1 MINMKT
7 KAIILNVLI
16 LIFFGPTVLA
26 QTAAVANLS
35 TEGVGLTP
43 EIAGKITRIE
53 LVKTQKFTVLD
64 QFDMES
70 ALSGKGNFNDCYG
83 KNCLIEMGQALK
95 ADYIFSGS
103 IDALGN
109 KIIVS
114 LKMIDVKAS
123 SLKKTHTLEFDDQPN
138 EISRMVEIT
147 LLEMLDMPIN
157 AETKKRL
164 EFKHEVITSSN
175 VGRVNNSGPRFG
187 LSVVAGGDMFDFFT
201 RPEDKGGLD
210 ILPGMTNIG
219 YQFEAQYI
227 GTENFSA
234 LFEIIP
240 NIAGMEQG
248 QFIPTLSLLNGF
260 RFGQSGWEFAFGPS
274 FGGRRMI
281 NGLND
286 PETGDYYTESE
297 WFEKD
302 FNEWS
307 ADPSHVDQTTG
318 EWLEQYSAPSKD
330 LYTKR
335 LDSRGYMEFNT
346 NWIMGLG
353 RTFKSGALNIPL
365 NLYYSGNKHGHVIG
379 ASVGFNITKQKKN
392 INQTF

>member
-1 MINMKT
+1 M
-7 KAIILNVLI
+7 ILNVLM
-16 LIFFGPTVLA
+16 LVFFGPTVLA
-26 QTAAVANLS
+26 QTAAVADLS
-35 TEGVGLTP
+35 TQGVGLTP
-43 EIAGKITRIE
+43 EITGKITRIE

-70 ALSGKGNFNDCYG
+70 ALAGSDLNNQCYG
-83 KNCLIEMGQALK
+83 KNCLIEMGQKLN
-95 ADYIFSGS
+95 ADFIFSGS

-109 KIIVS
+109 KIVVS
-114 LKMIDVKAS
+114 LKMIDVKAGT
-123 SLKKTHTLEFDDQPN
+123 LKKTHTLEFDDQPA

-147 LLEMLDMPIN
+147 LQEMLDLPVN

-164 EFKHEVITSSN
+164 AFNNEIITSAN
-175 VGRVNNSGPRFG
+175 VGRINNSGPRFG
-187 LSVVAGGDMFDFFT
+187 LGIVAGGDMFDYFT
-201 RPEDKGGLD
+201 RSEAQGGLD
-210 ILPGMTNIG
+210 ILPAMTNIG
-219 YQFEAQYI
+219 YQFELQYI

-240 NIAGMEQG
+240 NIGGMEQG

-286 PETGDYYTESE
+286 PETGKYYTESE

-302 FNEWS
+302 YAEWS
-307 ADPSHVDQTTG
+307 ADPNNVDPETG
-318 EWLEQYSAPSKD
+318 AWLNVHQAPSKD

-346 NWIMGLG
+346 NWVMAVG
-353 RTFKSGALNIPL
+353 RTFKSGALNIPV
-365 NLYYSGNKHGHVIG
+365 NLYYSGNKHGQVIG
-379 ASVGFNITKQKKN
+379 TSVGFNITKQKKD
-392 INQTF
+392 INQRF